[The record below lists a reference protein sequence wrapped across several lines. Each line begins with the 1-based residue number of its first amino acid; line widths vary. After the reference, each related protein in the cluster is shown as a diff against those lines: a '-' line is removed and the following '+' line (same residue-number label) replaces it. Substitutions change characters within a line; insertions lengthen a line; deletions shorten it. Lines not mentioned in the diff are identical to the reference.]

1 MGRIK
6 QGEFAMKLIG
16 AFAASFLTLCWAAAS
31 HAETIKVG
39 VVLPYSGPNSDLG
52 NQVDKAFDLY
62 VKLHA
67 KDLGDNKIELV
78 KRDEGPASGANART
92 VVTELITNDKV
103 KLLAGFVFSPSA
115 IAAAPLA
122 TQAKIPML
130 IANAGTAWITN
141 LSPYIVRFS
150 FSMWDPAYPM
160 GTYAATKLGCKTAAA
175 GFTDFPPGQDSTLA
189 FKTAF
194 EKAGGKVVDEVRMGS
209 PGPGA
214 RFHAVLP
221 AREGRASGLLLCLC
235 PLRLARRRR
244 DEDLWRPGHAP
255 GRRRLIGP
263 MDLIP
268 DYQLAH
274 MSDAA
279 IGLIVMS
286 SYSDDL
292 DTPGNKEFVKAWHEA
307 YGPNSYPDFMSA
319 ASMDTMA
326 GIFDVINTLHGNL
339 DDGAKVID
347 TLKGWKHE
355 GFRGPIEIDPQTRD
369 VIQPERAEE
378 VIKKADGKLGVKVLE
393 TYPQVK
399 DECKE
404 LKVGRCVAAPRPE
417 ASFLRLPP
425 RTRLAH
431 LRL

>member
-1 MGRIK
+1 
-6 QGEFAMKLIG
+6 MKII
-16 AFAASFLTLCWAAAS
+16 ATVAASVLALCCAPAAN
-31 HAETIKVG
+31 AETIKVG
-39 VVLPYSGPNSDLG
+39 VVLPYSGANSDLG
-52 NQVDKAFDLY
+52 NQIDKAFDLY

-78 KRDEGPASGANART
+78 KRDEGPPSGVNART
-92 VVTELITNDKV
+92 VVTELITNEKV

-115 IAAAPLA
+115 IATAPLA
-122 TQAKIPML
+122 TQAKMPML

-160 GTYAATKLGCKTAAA
+160 GTYAATKYNCKTAAA

-194 EKAGGKVVDEVRMGS
+194 EKAGGKVVDQIRMGS
-209 PGPGA
+209 PAAVPDFTPFFQRVKDEHPDCFYVFVPSGS
-214 RFHAVLP
+214 HAAGVMKTY
-221 AREGRASGLLLCLC
+221 G
-235 PLRLARRRR
+235 
-244 DEDLWRPGHAP
+244 DLGMRQAGV
-255 GRRRLIGP
+255 RLIGP

-268 DYQLAH
+268 DYELAH

-279 IGLIVMS
+279 IGLVVMS

-292 DTPGNKEFVKAWHEA
+292 DTPGNQQFVKEWHDA

-319 ASMDTMA
+319 AGMDTMA
-326 GIFDVINTLHGNL
+326 GIFHVINTLHGKL
-339 DDGAKVID
+339 DDGAQVIN

-355 GFRGPIEIDPQTRD
+355 GFRGPIEIDPRTRD

-378 VIKKADGKLGVKVLE
+378 VIKKPDGKLGVKVLE

-404 LKVGRCVAAPRPE
+404 LKIGRCA
-417 ASFLRLPP
+417 
-425 RTRLAH
+425 TGN
-431 LRL
+431 

>member
-1 MGRIK
+1 
-6 QGEFAMKLIG
+6 MKIIS
-16 AFAASFLTLCWAAAS
+16 AVVASLLALCCAPTAN
-31 HAETIKVG
+31 AETIKVG
-39 VVLPYSGPNSDLG
+39 VVLPYSGANADLG
-52 NQVDKAFDLY
+52 DQVDKAFDLY

-78 KRDEGPASGANART
+78 KRDEGPPSGANART
-92 VVTELITNDKV
+92 VVTELITNEKV

-115 IAAAPLA
+115 IATAPLM
-122 TQAKIPML
+122 TQAKMPML

-141 LSPYIVRFS
+141 LSPYVVRFS

-160 GTYAATKLGCKTAAA
+160 GTYAATKLNCKTAAA

-194 EKAGGKVVDEVRMGS
+194 EKAGGKVVDEIRMGS
-209 PGPGA
+209 PAAVPDFTPFFQRVKDEHPDCFYVFVPSGS
-214 RFHAVLP
+214 HAGGVMKTY
-221 AREGRASGLLLCLC
+221 G
-235 PLRLARRRR
+235 
-244 DEDLWRPGHAP
+244 DLSIRQAGV
-255 GRRRLIGP
+255 RLIGP

-268 DYQLAH
+268 DYELAH

-279 IGLIVMS
+279 IGLVVMA

-292 DTPGNKEFVKAWHEA
+292 DTPGNKEFVKEWHDA

-319 ASMDTMA
+319 AGMDTMA
-326 GIFDVINTLHGNL
+326 GIFHVINTLHGDL

-347 TLKGWKHE
+347 TLKGWKHQ
-355 GFRGPIEIDPQTRD
+355 GVRGPIEIDPQTRD

-378 VIKKADGKLGVKVLE
+378 VIKKPDGKLGVKVLE

-404 LKVGRCVAAPRPE
+404 LKVGRC
-417 ASFLRLPP
+417 ASGG
-425 RTRLAH
+425 
-431 LRL
+431 